1 MKKLQAN
8 VYAQNNWLHKSTWSS
23 LISEANEINAVK
35 DNFTRQFFN
44 IHKFSFSCQIV
55 YYISSR
61 SATIIQTY
69 NRHILCFLLEA
80 PQAFRFIGD
89 KETRA
94 RPTSQCF
101 DSSDF
106 IGYLKG
112 RSEMTPYGKLL
123 VVMTNGFT
131 YLIQIKLGNWGKLLS
146 LDKTDFKQI
155 LFFYIKY

>member
-1 MKKLQAN
+1 M
-8 VYAQNNWLHKSTWSS
+8 
-23 LISEANEINAVK
+23 
-35 DNFTRQFFN
+35 
-44 IHKFSFSCQIV
+44 

-146 LDKTDFKQI
+146 LDKTDI
-155 LFFYIKY
+155 LNKYFSSISNINANKNVPASYSLCSERIGFLLRNRKLLTFYQFFCKY

>member
-1 MKKLQAN
+1 M
-8 VYAQNNWLHKSTWSS
+8 
-23 LISEANEINAVK
+23 
-35 DNFTRQFFN
+35 
-44 IHKFSFSCQIV
+44 

-101 DSSDF
+101 DNSDF
-106 IGYLKG
+106 IGYLKV

-123 VVMTNGFT
+123 VVMRNGFT
-131 YLIQIKLGNWGKLLS
+131 YLIQIRLGNWGKLLT
-146 LDKTDFKQI
+146 LDKTEILNKYFSSTSNINANKKLPASYSLCSERIEFLLRNRKLLTFYQFFFK
-155 LFFYIKY
+155 YR